1 VPNRIASTSI
11 NPRENRPASVQ
22 RACCPCSNKIETVA
36 TRSFAYFIGHFRG
49 GSHAVSPLESEHDL
63 TGRSKKRKETLKKL
77 NISIEKTIISIK
89 KLIISIEK
97 LIIFIEKDNIFIEK
111 LNIFIKKPNISVEK
125 LNISIEKGN
134 VFIEKTDFFTTKISK
149 AN

>member
-1 VPNRIASTSI
+1 LLRPLSTPEKTGLHQSSVLVAHARIKSRRSRGKVLLILLDIFAS
-11 NPRENRPASVQ
+11 
-22 RACCPCSNKIETVA
+22 
-36 TRSFAYFIGHFRG
+36 
-49 GSHAVSPLESEHDL
+49 GSLVVSKKESEHDL
-63 TGRSKKRKETLKKL
+63 AGRSKKRKETLKKL

-111 LNIFIKKPNISVEK
+111 GNISIEK
-125 LNISIEKGN
+125 LIISIEKGN
-134 VFIEKTDFFTTKISK
+134 VFIEKTDFFTIKISK